1 VLALLPPLQFYSKVM
16 AVVSVRDLMPQALG
30 PILKTILFTIVV
42 PGFVTVGA
50 LYLLL
55 GGFPAP
61 GRSPL
66 AWLGLLCILIGAS
79 IYFSCAGEFA
89 VRGLGT
95 PAPIAPTKFLVV
107 SGLHRDVR
115 NPMYIGV
122 WLVVLGE
129 SALFHAPLLISLCG
143 VPLFAGLILCHFLR
157 GTHAPSPVRHVV
169 RGVPPCRPAL
179 DSAIPKVT
187 LVPALTL
194 LSTPATV
201 ICLPF
206 CARLFCVSANLWLCR

>member
-1 VLALLPPLQFYSKVM
+1 VLALFPRFQFYSKVM
-16 AVVSVRDLMPQALG
+16 AVVSVHDLMPQALG
-30 PILKTILFTIVV
+30 PILKTILFTIVA

-50 LYLLL
+50 PYLLL

-107 SGLHRDVR
+107 SGLHRYVR

-129 SALFHAPLLISLCG
+129 SALFHAPLL
-143 VPLFAGLILCHFLR
+143 VAYAAFL
-157 GTHAPSPVRHVV
+157 
-169 RGVPPCRPAL
+169 
-179 DSAIPKVT
+179 
-187 LVPALTL
+187 
-194 LSTPATV
+194 
-201 ICLPF
+201 CLPVY
-206 CARLFCVSANLWLCR
+206 LFVIFYEEPTLHRQFGTSYDEYRRAVPRWIPRFRK